1 MTVTMLSRPRASAL
15 LTVVS
20 LVSLTLAST
29 ASADEKHPR
38 VAQTKVAQSKKGDRN
53 RPPPAPPLPP
63 PAPAAAPAPSPAA
76 APATPP
82 ADPNAPLP
90 PPNVPVAQ
98 PASAPAASGQG
109 YVTAPLPPPS
119 ITTTTSSSLQVN
131 GEYDGRRRRYDEDR
145 RDDDGGH
152 PNWVLFGGG
161 TALFA
166 TAWSATGATTTA
178 ICDGKCKSGE
188 EGVAWIPLAGPPIV
202 GAVGKPSGGQ
212 IAALT
217 AAFISQGTG
226 FALMVVGLATTT
238 GSDRP
243 SYRDRDRG
251 AAAKPTFYVTPQ
263 LGAAAGGTN
272 GMMMGGTF

>member
-90 PPNVPVAQ
+90 PPNA
-98 PASAPAASGQG
+98 APAA
-109 YVTAPLPPPS
+109 APLAPPAAPAQH
-119 ITTTTSSSLQVN
+119 SSLGTVRVDPNLKVVQV
-131 GEYDGRRRRYDEDR
+131 DGAFRRAQD
-145 RDDDGGH
+145 
-152 PNWVLFGGG
+152 
-161 TALFA
+161 
-166 TAWSATGATTTA
+166 
-178 ICDGKCKSGE
+178 
-188 EGVAWIPLAGPPIV
+188 
-202 GAVGKPSGGQ
+202 GAVTVSCGPHRIKAGMSERTIDVPCGG
-212 IAALT
+212 AVS
-217 AAFISQGTG
+217 F
-226 FALMVVGLATTT
+226 
-238 GSDRP
+238 
-243 SYRDRDRG
+243 
-251 AAAKPTFYVTPQ
+251 
-263 LGAAAGGTN
+263 
-272 GMMMGGTF
+272 